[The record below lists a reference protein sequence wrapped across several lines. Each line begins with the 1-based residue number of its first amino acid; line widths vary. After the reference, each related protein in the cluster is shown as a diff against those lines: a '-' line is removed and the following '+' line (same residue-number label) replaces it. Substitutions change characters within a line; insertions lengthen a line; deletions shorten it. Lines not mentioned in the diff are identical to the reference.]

1 MTWRPARETCR
12 APMSI
17 PAGLTRRTAIS
28 VTEEGASNARHG
40 DRQGEQGFGSGRAAE
55 PRDSQRDGQVQRG
68 AGEGRRDAGGR
79 GAALERQ
86 GPAGQAVTWRER
98 SAAEAS

>member
-1 MTWRPARETCR
+1 
-12 APMSI
+12 MSI
-17 PAGLTRRTAIS
+17 PGGLTRRTAIS
-28 VTEEGASNARHG
+28 VTEEGASHARHG

-86 GPAGQAVTWRER
+86 GRARQVRRRQEPRDRWPLH
-98 SAAEAS
+98 